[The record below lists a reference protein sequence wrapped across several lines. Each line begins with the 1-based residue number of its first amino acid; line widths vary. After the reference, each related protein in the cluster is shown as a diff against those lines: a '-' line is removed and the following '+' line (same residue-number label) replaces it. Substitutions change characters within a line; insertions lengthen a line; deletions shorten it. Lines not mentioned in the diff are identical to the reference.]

1 MQISRGNESNSNLT
15 QVVRLEAKDD
25 DCGEYGD
32 ICGYAIETESQPFD
46 IDGKGQSTEST
57 ETDRKICT

>member
-1 MQISRGNESNSNLT
+1 MT